1 MKRKKQYA
9 DDDGRT
15 IVSMNVEG
23 MRWFDR
29 SIRPDDLDIQSK
41 SNVHGSQMTRTE
53 ARQYTWYSILTG
65 FYLVAVFSATWILFT
80 LFCIYVW
87 FR

>member
-1 MKRKKQYA
+1 MKRKEQYD

-29 SIRPDDLDIQSK
+29 TIRQDDFNTQSK
-41 SNVHGSQMTRTE
+41 SNVQGSQLTRTE
-53 ARQYTWYSILTG
+53 ARQYTWYSLLTG
-65 FYLVAVFSATWILFT
+65 FYIVAVFSSTWILFT